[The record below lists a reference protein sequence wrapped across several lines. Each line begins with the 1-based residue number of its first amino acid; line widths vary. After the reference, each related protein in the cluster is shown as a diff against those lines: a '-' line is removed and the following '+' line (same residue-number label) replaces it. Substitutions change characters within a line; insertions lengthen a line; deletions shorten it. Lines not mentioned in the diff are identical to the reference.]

1 MLKKLFQPILLKIK
15 DQFEIYKS
23 ESNNMCVFSSIGK
36 PKIEPIIWE
45 ASQIRSHTT
54 GPQFR
59 NRPPRRGLPPYQG
72 QNQQRGRG
80 QFQRGRSP
88 VPRSTR
94 GGSRGSRGGMFRSP
108 NMY

>member
-1 MLKKLFQPILLKIK
+1 MK

-23 ESNNMCVFSSIGK
+23 KSNNMCVFLSIGK

-45 ASQIRSHTT
+45 ASQIRPHTT

-80 QFQRGRSP
+80 QFQHGRSP